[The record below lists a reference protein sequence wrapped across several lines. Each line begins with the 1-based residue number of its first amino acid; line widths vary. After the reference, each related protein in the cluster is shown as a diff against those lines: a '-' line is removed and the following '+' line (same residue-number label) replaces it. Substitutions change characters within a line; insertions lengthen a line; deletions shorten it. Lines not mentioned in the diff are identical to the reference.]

1 MGNRPQPTYVEDDTA
16 DSGTRLG
23 VTGLVL
29 HASLSLKSGISDTV
43 VIVEAT
49 EGHLI
54 EIVKLHHYFF
64 LLNLIM
70 ISL

>member
-1 MGNRPQPTYVEDDTA
+1 MANRPQPTYVEDDTA
-16 DSGTRLG
+16 DGGTRLG

-54 EIVKLHHYFF
+54 EIV
-64 LLNLIM
+64 
-70 ISL
+70 